1 MSKNKASWVVLG
13 VGVMACVAVAGW
25 LLYEPAPAGPSGGQ
39 RGFVLPVTLA
49 EVQRGDVHPVAS
61 LTGTVRAPRR
71 ARLGFEVAGVVS
83 ELLVREA
90 ERVEAGQVLAR
101 LDSSDQDLTV
111 AAREA
116 DVAVAQRE
124 LAKAEAGPR
133 IEEKRRLAAEL
144 RRAEAEAEL
153 ARLEVERGKALLAR
167 EVFSQ
172 ADLDRLVSTLAASEA
187 RVAAAKE
194 QLAEARAGTRPEDLA
209 IARAALARAEA
220 ALRIARRE
228 QAKTLLRA
236 PFVGTIV
243 RRLASVGDNREA
255 REAVLELI
263 DLDELEV
270 AVEIPARFGPRLGSE
285 PRVQLSVD
293 ELPELRVEAR
303 LDAQIPVADELSRN
317 LTGLIRLRPEQT
329 RIDGEL
335 VLKPG
340 MFVRLALAL
349 QPLRGALVVPSD
361 ALRVTAR
368 GTILVRAKPV
378 SGEQPGWTAEWVPT
392 RALGRDPQGSAV
404 RSLGPP
410 LEPGD
415 KVVVTGVDL
424 AFPGATLNPQQ
435 PPSAGEPAD
444 VVGR

>member
-1 MSKNKASWVVLG
+1 MSKNNSSWAALG
-13 VGVMACVAVAGW
+13 VGVMAVIAVAGW
-25 LLYEPAPAGPSGGQ
+25 LLFAPAPTAPSGGR

-71 ARLGFEVAGVVS
+71 ARLGFEVPGVVS

-90 ERVEAGQVLAR
+90 EQVRAGQTLAR
-101 LDSSDQDLTV
+101 LDSSDQDLSV

-116 DVAVAQRE
+116 DVALAQRE

-133 IEEKRRLAAEL
+133 PEEKRRLAAEL
-144 RRAEAEAEL
+144 RRAEAEADL

-194 QLAEARAGTRPEDLA
+194 QFAEARAGTRPEDLA

-228 QAKTLLRA
+228 QAKTVLLA
-236 PFVGTIV
+236 PFAGTIV

-255 REAVLELI
+255 REAVVELI

-270 AVEIPARFGPRLGSE
+270 FVEIPARFGPRLGSE
-285 PRVQLSVD
+285 PRVLLSVD

-329 RIDGEL
+329 RLDGEL

-349 QPLRGALVVPSD
+349 EPLRGALVVPSD
-361 ALRVTAR
+361 ALRVTAT
-368 GTILVRAKPV
+368 GTILVRARETA
-378 SGEQPGWTAEWVPT
+378 GEQPGWTAEWIPV
-392 RALGRDPQGSAV
+392 RALGRDPRGSAV

-410 LEPGD
+410 LEAGD
-415 KVVVTGVDL
+415 EVVVTGVDL
-424 AFPGATLNPQQ
+424 AFPGATLAPQK